1 MPLRGS
7 CLGQSRNESVG
18 SPASSGSN
26 VRTTDV
32 GDVSSKEAFA
42 QLSSSAQ
49 SALIDVRTRA
59 EWSFVGVPSL
69 SSVSKEVMFLEWQ
82 SFPSGAVNDRFVD
95 ELTGLLEAKEIERT
109 TELFFICRS
118 GARSL
123 AAARAMASAGYENCV
138 NVSDGFEGPV
148 DANGHRGRIT
158 GWKASD
164 LPWVQ
169 S

>member
-1 MPLRGS
+1 MIGS
-7 CLGQSRNESVG
+7 
-18 SPASSGSN
+18 
-26 VRTTDV
+26 
-32 GDVSSKEAFA
+32 GDVREVTSEEAFA

-49 SALIDVRTRA
+49 ATLVDVRTRA

-69 SSVSKEVMFLEWQ
+69 STLNKEVMFLEWQ

-95 ELTGLLEAKEIERT
+95 ELSGLLEANETSKTNDI
-109 TELFFICRS
+109 FFLCRS

-123 AAARAMASAGYENCV
+123 AAARAMTAAGYTNCI

-148 DANGHRGRIT
+148 DADGHRGRIA

-164 LPWVQ
+164 LPWAQ